1 MYVYICIYITDSSR
15 ALTTNALSL
24 LSYQPPQPPQPMYIY
39 IYIYI
44 YNVARHFTNT
54 AQMSGRCVLQAF
66 VVDFYIC
73 IVTVFLFFFF

>member
-1 MYVYICIYITDSSR
+1 MYVCVY
-15 ALTTNALSL
+15 
-24 LSYQPPQPPQPMYIY
+24 MYIY
-39 IYIYI
+39 HGLLAGPYHERSQSPKLSTSSTSSTYVYIYI

-66 VVDFYIC
+66 VVDFYIF

>member
-1 MYVYICIYITDSSR
+1 MYKFMYICIYITASSR

-39 IYIYI
+39 IYIY
-44 YNVARHFTNT
+44 NVARHFTNT

-66 VVDFYIC
+66 VVNFYIF